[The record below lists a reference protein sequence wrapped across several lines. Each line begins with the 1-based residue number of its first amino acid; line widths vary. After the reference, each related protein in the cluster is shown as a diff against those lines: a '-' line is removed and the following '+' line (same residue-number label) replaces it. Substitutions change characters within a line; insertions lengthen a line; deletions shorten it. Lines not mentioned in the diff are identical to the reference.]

1 MILSLNKKFKIILDL
16 EGDCYNNSM
25 ETRPVINIEKTWINI
40 LNLMEKSGITKKD
53 LAEIFRISV
62 QAVYQK
68 FNPKSLPT
76 LEQIV
81 VLSKIFEKPV
91 EEILIIENSEEDE
104 SFEAIIKKAHEN
116 NRQSALYNLSVHT
129 GNIVCEDVETYFND
143 FFSREI

>member
-1 MILSLNKKFKIILDL
+1 
-16 EGDCYNNSM
+16 M

-68 FNPKSLPT
+68 FNPKALPT
-76 LEQIV
+76 LDQIV
-81 VLSKIFEKPV
+81 VLSKIFEKPI
-91 EEILIIENSEEDE
+91 EEILIIEKIEEDE
-104 SFEAIIKKAHEN
+104 NFESIIKKAHEN
-116 NRQSALYNLSVHT
+116 NKQPPAYKIT
-129 GNIVCEDVETYFND
+129 GFSDIFVCENAETYFND

>member
-1 MILSLNKKFKIILDL
+1 
-16 EGDCYNNSM
+16 M

-40 LNLMEKSGITKKD
+40 LKLMEKSGITKKD

-76 LEQIV
+76 LEQML
-81 VLSKIFEKPV
+81 VLSKIFEKTL
-91 EEILIIENSEEDE
+91 EEILVIENFNEDE
-104 SFEAIIKKAHEN
+104 EFEAIIKKAHEN
-116 NRQSALYNLSVHT
+116 NRQQAAYNITDFSD
-129 GNIVCEDVETYFND
+129 NIVYENAESYFKE